1 MFCFSLILQ
10 TTNSEFCKAKASN
23 QSAGKRE
30 AMLKDLAAGF
40 DMYIELT
47 DNLKEGTKVTLG
59 FLLIYFILWT
69 FYFFNQILKGW
80 KYFYNL
86 FCPQF

>member
-1 MFCFSLILQ
+1 MMTFLFQ
-10 TTNSEFCKAKASN
+10 TANSEFCKAKASN

-47 DNLKEGTKVTLG
+47 DNLKEGTKVTL
-59 FLLIYFILWT
+59 FVFISYSRSIYNSKKFSAFYKKVFSIT
-69 FYFFNQILKGW
+69 F
-80 KYFYNL
+80 
-86 FCPQF
+86 FCNG

>member
-1 MFCFSLILQ
+1 MMTFSFQ
-10 TTNSEFCKAKASN
+10 TANSEFCKAKASN

-47 DNLKEGTKVTLG
+47 DNLKEGTKVTFVLRSYSRS
-59 FLLIYFILWT
+59 IYNFKEFSA
-69 FYFFNQILKGW
+69 FYKKSL
-80 KYFYNL
+80 FYNIL
-86 FCPQF
+86 CNG

>member
-1 MFCFSLILQ
+1 MMTFSFQ
-10 TTNSEFCKAKASN
+10 TANSEFCKAKASN

-47 DNLKEGTKVTLG
+47 DNLKEGTKVTLFVLRSYSRSIYNSKEFSA
-59 FLLIYFILWT
+59 FLRKSL
-69 FYFFNQILKGW
+69 
-80 KYFYNL
+80 FYNIL
-86 FCPQF
+86 CNG